1 MIIEFS
7 VVLFLGLQFIVLHT
21 YINLKKNW
29 FQNVDIFININY
41 IIINKIKFLNK
52 NHKTI
57 SQ

>member
-41 IIINKIKFLNK
+41 NIFYQKFFIN
-52 NHKTI
+52 
-57 SQ
+57 